1 LFDLHGLLRCSFSP
15 SFDGHGAIELF
26 RRLCNLYFVN
36 KKMHDQCVYL
46 LCLVFNMVDALLL
59 SLEAEPVVYQ
69 TCRLLSGC
77 FYLYQENVSHHV
89 LYI

>member
-1 LFDLHGLLRCSFSP
+1 
-15 SFDGHGAIELF
+15 
-26 RRLCNLYFVN
+26 
-36 KKMHDQCVYL
+36 MHDQCVYL